1 MEVLSILIFCH
12 LIIIGLANLS
22 DHQRIINPKPK
33 CGAPVKFPDDNVP
46 EDPIACIFQRPSFNS
61 GNPGNGIECTCNH
74 DKIGVRF
81 FILMPGSA
89 HILVTSFLVFRH
101 LGCMIFCMMFSVCKS
116 RWARQNEK

>member
-1 MEVLSILIFCH
+1 MEILSILIFCH
-12 LIIIGLANLS
+12 LINIGLANLS

-81 FILMPGSA
+81 FLFQISKGGV
-89 HILVTSFLVFRH
+89 I
-101 LGCMIFCMMFSVCKS
+101 
-116 RWARQNEK
+116 

>member
-1 MEVLSILIFCH
+1 MEILSILIFCH
-12 LIIIGLANLS
+12 LIIIGSANLS

-33 CGAPVKFPDDNVP
+33 CGAPVKFPDNNVP

-81 FILMPGSA
+81 FILMRGSS
-89 HILVTSFLVFRH
+89 TYFGNFVFGFPH
-101 LGCMIFCMMFSVCKS
+101 LGCVMGETK
-116 RWARQNEK
+116 